1 MECLIHILLNFRVM
15 AQNSSLVLNI
25 ETRLGLSLTLVLK
38 LRLSVLSIVMVLVW
52 YISSLYQTLC
62 CSYNLAFFILTY
74 ILPLL
79 VMGLSYLQM
88 GRKLWG
94 EPAIGEDT
102 PNLARNRKS
111 KQKVLFY
118 LILLFILFYFIL
130 IYSI

>member
-1 MECLIHILLNFRVM
+1 M
-15 AQNSSLVLNI
+15 
-25 ETRLGLSLTLVLK
+25 
-38 LRLSVLSIVMVLVW
+38 
-52 YISSLYQTLC
+52 C

-79 VMGLSYLQM
+79 VMGLSYIQM

-111 KQKVLFY
+111 KQKVTKD
-118 LILLFILFYFIL
+118 
-130 IYSI
+130 